1 MSDTQPQGQR
11 PSDPDPTAHPIIAA
25 HWFGLRPIGVVI
37 APMVLRIKNQR
48 EVPNAAA

>member
-11 PSDPDPTAHPIIAA
+11 PSDLDPTAHPIIAA

-37 APMVLRIKNQR
+37 VPIIQRIGNQR
-48 EVPNAAA
+48 GVPHAST